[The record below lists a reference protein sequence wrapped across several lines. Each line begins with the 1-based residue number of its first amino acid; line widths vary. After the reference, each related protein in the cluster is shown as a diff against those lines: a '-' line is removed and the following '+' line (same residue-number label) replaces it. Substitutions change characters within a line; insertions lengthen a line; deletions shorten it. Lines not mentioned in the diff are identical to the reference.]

1 MNEVKD
7 HHDLTI
13 MLDNESIYNVCK
25 RGGFNLDY
33 YNADTI
39 NRMIALTA
47 SSVTSS
53 KRFKGESV
61 SVTDFV

>member
-1 MNEVKD
+1 
-7 HHDLTI
+7 